1 MSPALQ
7 PEIDNLT
14 TTMHQL
20 EIMCVIVNIFIKIL
34 GLKYTK
40 RLLVVGS
47 YGGVY
52 GGIYIF
58 IFFSKIA

>member
-52 GGIYIF
+52 
-58 IFFSKIA
+58 